1 MTYKEAVKQAK
12 AALEDIETRGTS
24 AIGSSWDDV
33 KKELFTPE
41 EIAES
46 EAKAARLARRISRRG
61 ASKYK
66 LCHTTIED
74 LFKNY
79 NGKYTHKEIDWG
91 EPVGNEVW

>member
-12 AALEDIETRGTS
+12 AALEDIET
-24 AIGSSWDDV
+24 
-33 KKELFTPE
+33 
-41 EIAES
+41 
-46 EAKAARLARRISRRG
+46 RG

-79 NGKYTHKEIDWG
+79 NGEYTHKEIDWG